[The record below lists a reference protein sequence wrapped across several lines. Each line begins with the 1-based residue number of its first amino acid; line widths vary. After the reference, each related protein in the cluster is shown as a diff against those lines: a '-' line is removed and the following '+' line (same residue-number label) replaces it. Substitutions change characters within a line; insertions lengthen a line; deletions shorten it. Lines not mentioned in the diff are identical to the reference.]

1 MRTLQALRAAGLRR
15 AYRVRSVSRPA
26 AGGGQFALSYVR
38 TGPFDGRPTIVVVPG
53 GPGLGSV
60 VPYAGLRRW
69 ARRARV
75 DLLMIEHRGVGLSRR
90 TDSGADLST
99 DDMWLHA
106 VVDDIRAVLDAE
118 GITRAVLY
126 GSSYGTY
133 VVQAF
138 TSAHADRVDGVVLD
152 SPILGTE
159 DHHAVRAAQRAAL
172 WDVGSDT
179 ATEPAR
185 SLHALVADGIAP
197 MDEVESV
204 ARVVY
209 EFCGPETLS
218 GLVTM
223 LRDGRGRPAWRL
235 VSALANMDTDRTH
248 PYVMEFDLVGTIAF
262 RELNYAP
269 TPDGLPFDP
278 GAEFA
283 ETATGFPAF
292 AGEPYDLPATLRALQ
307 APVVVLSGA
316 RDLRTPRSVAERI
329 VDLCP
334 NGNLVPLD
342 DIGHSILDTAP
353 KAARIVLE
361 TVSAAGVEA
370 ICGALPAIQKAVGA
384 PSPTSAGTYL
394 EALLRVLGSVP
405 WPGAA
410 GHR

>member
-1 MRTLQALRAAGLRR
+1 
-15 AYRVRSVSRPA
+15 
-26 AGGGQFALSYVR
+26 
-38 TGPFDGRPTIVVVPG
+38 
-53 GPGLGSV
+53 
-60 VPYAGLRRW
+60 
-69 ARRARV
+69 
-75 DLLMIEHRGVGLSRR
+75 
-90 TDSGADLST
+90 
-99 DDMWLHA
+99 
-106 VVDDIRAVLDAE
+106 
-118 GITRAVLY
+118 
-126 GSSYGTY
+126 
-133 VVQAF
+133 
-138 TSAHADRVDGVVLD
+138 
-152 SPILGTE
+152 
-159 DHHAVRAAQRAAL
+159 
-172 WDVGSDT
+172 
-179 ATEPAR
+179 
-185 SLHALVADGIAP
+185 

-370 ICGALPAIQKAVGA
+370 ICGALPASQKAVGA

-394 EALLRVLGSVP
+394 EALLRVSGSVP